1 MTLLTATAEE
11 GMPVT
16 SHSIGHD
23 TTDCYSWR
31 RNACHQPFHWS
42 WHYWL
47 LQLKKECLSPAIPLV
62 MTLLT
67 ATAEEGMLVTSHS
80 IGHDTTDCYS
90 WRRNACHQPFHWSW
104 HYWLL
109 QLKKERLS
117 PAIPLVMTLLTATA
131 EEGTLVTSHSIGH
144 DTTDCYS
151 WRRNACHQPFH
162 WSWHYWLL
170 QLKKECLSWAIP
182 LVMTLLTATAEEG
195 MLVTSHSIGHDT
207 TDCDSWRRN
216 ACHQPFHWSWHYWLL
231 QLKKERLSPAIPL
244 VMTLLT
250 ATAEEGTLVTSH
262 SIGHDTTD
270 CYSWRRN
277 ACHQPF
283 HWSWHYWLLQLKKER
298 LSPAI
303 PLVMTLLTAT
313 AEEGMLVM
321 SHSIGH
327 DTTDCYSWRRNAC
340 HQPFHWSWHYW
351 LRQLKKECLSPA
363 IPLVMTL
370 LTATAEEGMLV
381 TSHSIGHDTTDCDS
395 WRRNACH
402 QPFHWSWHYWLLQL
416 KKECLSP
423 AMPLVMTLLTATAE
437 EGMLVTVIPLIM
449 TLLTA
454 TAEEG
459 MLVTSH
465 SIGHDTTDC
474 YSWRRNACHQPFH
487 WSWHYWLLQLKK
499 ECLSLSF
506 HWSWHYWLL
515 QLKKECLSP
524 AIPLVMTLLTATAEE
539 GMLVT
544 SHSVGHDTTDCDSW
558 RRNACHQPFH
568 WSWHYWLLQLKKE
581 CLSPAIPLVMT
592 LLTATAEEGM
602 LVTSHSIGHD
612 TTDCY
617 SWRRN
622 TCHQPFHWSWHYWL
636 RQLKKECLSLCC
648 SNGQHSRGS
657 WCGQTTKKDHL
668 SCPEHSLRD
677 PSAMVSQAG
686 HLLLHQYS
694 SRNSQRIVSI
704 HQMYM
709 TKLKIRN
716 SSLYYGHFAKVLN
729 ICLAWH
735 VLTLKLNWTQ
745 N

>member
-11 GMPVT
+11 GMLVT

-67 ATAEEGMLVTSHS
+67 ATAEEGMPVTSHS
-80 IGHDTTDCYS
+80 IGHDTTDCY
-90 WRRNACHQPFHWSW
+90 
-104 HYWLL
+104 
-109 QLKKERLS
+109 
-117 PAIPLVMTLLTATA
+117 
-131 EEGTLVTSHSIGH
+131 
-144 DTTDCYS
+144 
-151 WRRNACHQPFH
+151 
-162 WSWHYWLL
+162 
-170 QLKKECLSWAIP
+170 
-182 LVMTLLTATAEEG
+182 
-195 MLVTSHSIGHDT
+195 
-207 TDCDSWRRN
+207 SWRRN

-370 LTATAEEGMLV
+370 LTATAEEG
-381 TSHSIGHDTTDCDS
+381 T
-395 WRRNACH
+395 
-402 QPFHWSWHYWLLQL
+402 
-416 KKECLSP
+416 
-423 AMPLVMTLLTATAE
+423 
-437 EGMLVTVIPLIM
+437 
-449 TLLTA
+449 
-454 TAEEG
+454 
-459 MLVTSH
+459 LVTSH

-499 ECLSLSF
+499 ER
-506 HWSWHYWLL
+506 
-515 QLKKECLSP
+515 LSP

-539 GMLVT
+539 GTLVT
-544 SHSVGHDTTDCDSW
+544 SHSIGHDTTDCYSW
-558 RRNACHQPFH
+558 RRNACHEPFH

-622 TCHQPFHWSWHYWL
+622 ACHQPFHWSWHYWL
-636 RQLKKECLSLCC
+636 RQLKKECLSPAIPLVMTLLTATAEEGMLVT
-648 SNGQHSRGS
+648 SHSIGHDTTDCDS
-657 WCGQTTKKDHL
+657 WRRNACHQPFHW
-668 SCPEHSLRD
+668 SCHS
-677 PSAMVSQAG
+677 
-686 HLLLHQYS
+686 
-694 SRNSQRIVSI
+694 
-704 HQMYM
+704 
-709 TKLKIRN
+709 
-716 SSLYYGHFAKVLN
+716 
-729 ICLAWH
+729 
-735 VLTLKLNWTQ
+735 
-745 N
+745 